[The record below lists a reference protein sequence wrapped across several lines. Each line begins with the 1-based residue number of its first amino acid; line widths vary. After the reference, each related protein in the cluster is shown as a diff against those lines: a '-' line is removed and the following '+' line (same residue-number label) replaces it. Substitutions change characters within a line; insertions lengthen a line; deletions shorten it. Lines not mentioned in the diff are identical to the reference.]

1 MLKTELKC
9 VGFFF
14 FSFVKP
20 VNLYLKVLRSSLL
33 HCQLK
38 SVSNKNK
45 EVNLQLALRQFLT
58 KEYLHSKLKIVV
70 CGNIWLFV
78 RISYSFNHME
88 IVLISFVHTYILFR
102 CFYIWNSFSF

>member
-1 MLKTELKC
+1 MLKIELRS
-9 VGFFF
+9 VGVF

-20 VNLYLKVLRSSLL
+20 VNIYLKVLRSSLL

-38 SVSNKNK
+38 SVSNKN
-45 EVNLQLALRQFLT
+45 EVNLQSALRQFLT

-78 RISYSFNHME
+78 RISYSFHHME
-88 IVLISFVHTYILFR
+88 IVLISFVQTYILFR
-102 CFYIWNSFSF
+102 CFNIWNSFSF